1 MNELTPH
8 KQRFHGGLKLDE
20 HKQQSTKTSI
30 QTAALPGKLLLPVQ
44 QHIGSPADVIV
55 QPGDQVYKGQ
65 ALTHCSDYIS
75 APVHAPSSGKITV
88 VEERY
93 VPHPSGLKSLC
104 IEIETDG
111 KDSAGNHS
119 PVCYPNYQDIDL
131 LTLRNHIRESGIV
144 GLGGAAFPT
153 AVKLNPGHSIET
165 LIINGCECEPYISC
179 DDMLMREYAADCVSG
194 IAIMQHILQ
203 AGHSIIGIEDNKPEA
218 QTAMQTAVAEA
229 GISAEVR
236 SIEAIYP
243 VGSEKQLI
251 QLLTG
256 KEVPYDGLPANV
268 GLVCQNV
275 GTAKAVHD
283 AVILGQPLIDRIVTV
298 TGPGIRQPGNFL
310 TRIGTP
316 MAELIAQAGG
326 YQANVKRLIMGG
338 PMMGF
343 ALQTDELPIIKA
355 SNCILALTTTN
366 DKQPQPCIRCG
377 NCEQVC
383 PARLLP
389 QQLYWY
395 AHARDFDKIQ
405 DYHLFD
411 CIECGCCAE
420 VCPSHIPLVQYY
432 RFAKTEIW
440 NQEREKASS
449 DLSRERHEFH
459 LERLER
465 AAKEKAERLA
475 KKKAALKNRPKAG
488 DADAKKSEIEAALAR
503 VKAKKA
509 VQKAA
514 QEKTGD

>member
-1 MNELTPH
+1 MNEQPPH
-8 KQRFHGGLKLDE
+8 RQRFHGGLKLE
-20 HKQQSTKTSI
+20 GHKHLSTQSPI
-30 QTAALPGKLLLPVQ
+30 QTAALPKKLLLPVQ
-44 QHIGSPADVIV
+44 QHIGSPTDVIV
-55 QPGDQVYKGQ
+55 QPGDEVYKGQ
-65 ALTHCSDYIS
+65 PLTQCSDYIS
-75 APVHAPSSGKITV
+75 APVHAPSSGVISC

-111 KDSAGNHS
+111 KDSTGDHS
-119 PVCYPNYQDIDL
+119 PVCYPDYRDVDL
-131 LTLRNHIRESGIV
+131 LTLRNHIRQSGIV

-153 AVKLNPGHSIET
+153 AVKLNPGFSIET
-165 LIINGCECEPYISC
+165 LIINGCECEPYITC
-179 DDMLMREYAADCVSG
+179 DDMLMREYATEIVSG
-194 IAIMQHILQ
+194 IAIMQHLLG
-203 AGHSIIGIEDNKPEA
+203 ARRCIIGIEDDKPEA
-218 QTAMQTAVAEA
+218 QKAMLTAVTQAGSDAE
-229 GISAEVR
+229 IS
-236 SIEAIYP
+236 SIESIYP
-243 VGSEKQLI
+243 TGSEKQLI
-251 QLLTG
+251 QILTG
-256 KEVPYDGLPANV
+256 QEVPYDGLPTDV

-283 AVILGQPLIDRIVTV
+283 AVILGQPLIDRVVTV
-298 TGPGIRQPGNFL
+298 TGPGIVQPGNFL
-310 TRIGTP
+310 ARIGTP
-316 MAELIAQAGG
+316 MDELIEQAGG
-326 YQANVKRLIMGG
+326 YQPDVKRLIMGG

-355 SNCILALTTTN
+355 SNCLLAMTTTI

-395 AHARDFDKIQ
+395 ARARDFDKIQ

-440 NQEREKASS
+440 NLEREKASS

-475 KKKAALKNRPKAG
+475 KKKAALKSRPKTG
-488 DADAKKSEIEAALAR
+488 DADAKKMEIEAALAR

-509 VQKAA
+509 AQQAA
-514 QEKTGD
+514 KEKTEE